1 MMLRKAVVL
10 SAFLSPLA
18 LFAQGCQ
25 SGGVGDPCIPEDE
38 YLPNFGGFAASEVN
52 IESRSFQCET
62 RVCLVNHFRGR
73 VTCPLGQSQDNA
85 DKIAA
90 LVAKEATPGG
100 LTESEKTDLEALRKA
115 ADTCRIPGSSGKNA
129 DMVRAQVYGQC
140 SKRTDKL
147 AVYCS
152 CRCDGPEKDA
162 KYCECPNG
170 FACRPFKELDVGAAV
185 AKGSAQLGGS
195 YCVKEEDTGYLE
207 ADCKAANGV
216 AQDECTAAN
225 NKCNVTKNP

>member
-10 SAFLSPLA
+10 CAFLSPLA

-73 VTCPLGQSQDNA
+73 VTCPLGQSDDMAKQID
-85 DKIAA
+85 A
-90 LVAKEATPGG
+90 LLAKEGTNSLSDAERDQ
-100 LTESEKTDLEALRKA
+100 LTKFR
-115 ADTCRIPGSSGKNA
+115 ADPSACRIPGSTGKNA
-129 DMVRAQVYGQC
+129 DMVRTSVVSQC
-140 SKRTDKL
+140 ATRTDKL

-170 FACRPFKELDVGAAV
+170 FSCKPFKELDVGAAV

-195 YCVKEEDTGYLE
+195 YCVKDEDKGYYDGLCKSGNGE
-207 ADCKAANGV
+207 SADA
-216 AQDECTAAN
+216 CTAAN
-225 NKCNVTKNP
+225 NKCGVKANP

>member
-73 VTCPLGQSQDNA
+73 VTCPLGQNQETA
-85 DKIAA
+85 DKINA
-90 LVAKEATPGG
+90 LVAKENTLSPAEQEE
-100 LTESEKTDLEALRKA
+100 LTKLR
-115 ADTCRIPGSSGKNA
+115 R
-129 DMVRAQVYGQC
+129 
-140 SKRTDKL
+140 
-147 AVYCS
+147 
-152 CRCDGPEKDA
+152 
-162 KYCECPNG
+162 
-170 FACRPFKELDVGAAV
+170 EL
-185 AKGSAQLGGS
+185 
-195 YCVKEEDTGYLE
+195 TGR
-207 ADCKAANGV
+207 
-216 AQDECTAAN
+216 
-225 NKCNVTKNP
+225 